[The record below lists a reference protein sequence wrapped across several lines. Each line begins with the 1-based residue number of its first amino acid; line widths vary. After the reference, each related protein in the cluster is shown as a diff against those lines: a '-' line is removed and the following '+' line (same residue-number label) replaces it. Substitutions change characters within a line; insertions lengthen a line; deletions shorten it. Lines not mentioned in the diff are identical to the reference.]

1 VRQKI
6 TVLAIV
12 VGLLLAALVYG
23 FLTMTD
29 PPPRHPVPEG
39 SPAHV
44 GDVEAPEV
52 SPATP

>member
-1 VRQKI
+1 MRRRI
-6 TVLAIV
+6 TILAIV
-12 VGLLLAALVYG
+12 VGLVLAALVYG

-29 PPPRHPVPEG
+29 PPPGHPVPEG

-44 GDVEAPEV
+44 GGGEVPEV

>member
-1 VRQKI
+1 VRNKI
-6 TVLAIV
+6 TILVIV
-12 VGLLLAALVYG
+12 VGLVLAGLAYG

-44 GDVEAPEV
+44 GEGEVPEI
-52 SPATP
+52 SPPTP

>member
-1 VRQKI
+1 MRRAAL
-6 TVLAIV
+6 VLVALV
-12 VGLLLAALVYG
+12 LAALVYG

-39 SPAHV
+39 SPAYV

-52 SPATP
+52 GPVAP